1 MCRVLY
7 SIPTDKTRDVSF
19 ARCPFNSRADNKS
32 SRRATRGCDE
42 SPKMDGCII
51 TAIFTSLL
59 MSYESLW
66 QELKGSV
73 ELQ

>member
-7 SIPTDKTRDVSF
+7 STPIDRTRDVSL
-19 ARCPFNSRADNKS
+19 ARCPFNSRADNTS
-32 SRRATRGCDE
+32 SARATRGYGE
-42 SPKMDGCII
+42 SPERDGCII

>member
-7 SIPTDKTRDVSF
+7 STPTDRTRDVLL
-19 ARCPFNSRADNKS
+19 ARCPFNSRADKKS
-32 SRRATRGCDE
+32 SRRATRGYDE
-42 SPKMDGCII
+42 SPERDGCII
-51 TAIFTSLL
+51 TAIFTFLL

-73 ELQ
+73 EL